1 MKRHL
6 LAVLLSLALVATAC
20 GGDDDTTGGLD
31 DSQLPP
37 AAACEEGTVDCNDT
51 PQPGD
56 DDLFPGGEP
65 QDGAAPI
72 EGPTDSGMLVDGGL
86 TITEALEG
94 EPTGVIAVQGF
105 YFDDGTGARL
115 CEALAES
122 FPPQC
127 GEASIP
133 LGDGALDVID
143 PDEIQ
148 ESQGVAWTDHPVTI
162 LGEIVDGT
170 LVPTEMSI

>member
-1 MKRHL
+1 MKRRL
-6 LAVLLSLALVATAC
+6 PAVLLGLALVGTAC
-20 GGDDDTTGGLD
+20 GNGTTEGLD
-31 DSQLPP
+31 DSRLPP

-86 TITEALEG
+86 TITEALDG
-94 EPTGVIAVQGF
+94 EATGVIAVQGF
-105 YFDDGTGARL
+105 YLDDGAGARL

-122 FPPQC
+122 LPPQC
-127 GEASIP
+127 GGASIA

-143 PDEIQ
+143 PDETQ
-148 ESQGVAWTDHPVTI
+148 ESQGVTWTDNAVTI
-162 LGEIVDGT
+162 VGEIIDGT
-170 LVPTEMSI
+170 LTPTDLAI

>member
-1 MKRHL
+1 MKRYL
-6 LAVLLSLALVATAC
+6 LAVFLGLALVATAC
-20 GGDDDTTGGLD
+20 GDGNDTTGGLD
-31 DSQLPP
+31 DSGIPP
-37 AAACEEGTVDCNDT
+37 AAGACLEGTVDCNDT
-51 PQPGD
+51 PQLGD

-65 QDGAAPI
+65 QDGAEPI
-72 EGPTDSGMLVDGGL
+72 AGPTGGMVVDGGL

-94 EPTGVIAVQGF
+94 EATGVIAVQGF
-105 YFDDGTGARL
+105 YVDDGSGARL

-127 GEASIP
+127 GEASIA

-148 ESQGVAWTDHPVTI
+148 EAQGVAWTDYPVTI
-162 LGEIVDGT
+162 IGEIVDGT